1 VIVIDAS
8 AAAELVLE
16 TEVGA
21 RVAIELRGH
30 ALHAPGNFDVE
41 TVGVIRRAVLRD
53 LIDDREGLI
62 AVDDLQSLR
71 IKRWPVAPLI
81 GEAYALRATHSVADA
96 IYVALAEMLQAP
108 LITCDGRLSRSH
120 GHRADVVLVD

>member
-1 VIVIDAS
+1 VILIDAS

-16 TEVGA
+16 TEDGA

-81 GEAYALRATHSVADA
+81 GEAYALRAIHSVADA

>member
-1 VIVIDAS
+1 
-8 AAAELVLE
+8 
-16 TEVGA
+16 
-21 RVAIELRGH
+21 
-30 ALHAPGNFDVE
+30 
-41 TVGVIRRAVLRD
+41 VIRRAVLRD